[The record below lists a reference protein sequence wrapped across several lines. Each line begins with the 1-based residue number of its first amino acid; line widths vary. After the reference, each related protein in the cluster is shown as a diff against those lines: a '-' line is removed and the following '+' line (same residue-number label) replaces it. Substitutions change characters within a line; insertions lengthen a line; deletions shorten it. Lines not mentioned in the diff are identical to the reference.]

1 MNQILYSRKKEK
13 KAKRIAA
20 FLGVLILLAI
30 LVSVIFYIINIGN
43 EKILKGVYI
52 NGVYVGNL
60 LKEEATAK
68 INEELEALREKEI
81 VFKMDGEEFKYTCND
96 LGVSYV
102 STAITNAYDYGR
114 TGNIISD
121 NYTILSSYFGKKHI
135 VPEGYT
141 IESARLDAI
150 ILDMIKGIEN
160 SVLDDSYVIEDDKI
174 VITKGHNGINVKT
187 DELKSTIENMINSDT
202 YLDTIEVPVEV
213 GVASRTD
220 IDSLYN
226 KIYVEK
232 VEASYKAGENFEV
245 VKDVIGISFDK
256 VKAKS
261 DYETAKDGDKIEI
274 ELIKD
279 IPEVKVEDLNDE
291 LFKDVLAEFTTTYDQ
306 SYTARVTNL
315 QVAAKNMN
323 GTILYPGDEF
333 SYNEAVGE
341 RTAARGFKEAH
352 VFAGGKVVDGLG
364 GGICQVSSTLYN
376 AVLLANLEVTS
387 RTAHMMHTG
396 YVKPSFD
403 ATVVYGSIDFKF
415 KNNRETPIK
424 LEATVKNGKACVK
437 IYGLKAEN
445 EPTVELESVILE
457 TIKYTTVTNYDDT
470 MLEGTSKI
478 TQSPMNGYV
487 SEGYKILKDADG
499 NVISR
504 TLISKDTY
512 KQTSKI
518 VVVGT
523 KKAETVTTPTEE
535 NSNVSDDKNSESQ
548 TQEPSNKEE
557 NTNKDLPT
565 GWDTP
570 ENPYYNGKN

>member
-13 KAKRIAA
+13 RAKRIAG

-52 NGVYVGNL
+52 NDVYVGGL
-60 LKEEATAK
+60 LKEDAIAK
-68 INEELEALREKEI
+68 INEDLEALREKELI
-81 VFKMDGEEFKYTCND
+81 FKMDGEEFKYTCND

-102 STAITNAYDYGR
+102 NTIVTNAYDYGR

-141 IESARLDAI
+141 VESARLDAI
-150 ILDMIKGIEN
+150 VLDMIDGIEN
-160 SVLDDSYVIEDDKI
+160 SVLDDSYVMEDNKI
-174 VITKGHNGINVKT
+174 VITKGHNGINVKI
-187 DELKSTIENMINSDT
+187 DELKNTLEAMINSDT
-202 YLDTIEVPVEV
+202 YVDTIEVPVEV
-213 GVASRTD
+213 GVANRIN
-220 IDSLYN
+220 IDDLYN
-226 KIYVEK
+226 KVYVEK
-232 VEASYKAGENFEV
+232 VEASYKSGENFEV
-245 VKDVIGISFDK
+245 IKDVEGISFDK
-256 VKAKS
+256 AKAKS
-261 DYETAKDGDKIEI
+261 DYEAASDNDQVEI
-274 ELIKD
+274 KLIKD
-279 IPEVKVEDLNDE
+279 TPKVKVEDLNAE
-291 LFKDVLAEFTTTYDQ
+291 LFKDVLAEYTTTYDQ

-315 QVAAKNMN
+315 QVAARNMN

-333 SYNEAVGE
+333 SYNEVVGE

-376 AVLLANLEVTS
+376 AVLLANLDVTS

-437 IYGLKAEN
+437 IYGLKTEN

-457 TIKYTTVTNYDDT
+457 TIKYTTVTNYDST
-470 MLEGTSKI
+470 MLEGTSKV
-478 TQSPMNGYV
+478 TQSPMNGYI

-504 TLISKDTY
+504 TLISKDNY

-523 KKAETVTTPTEE
+523 KKAETTTTPVQENPNTPAEE
-535 NSNVSDDKNSESQ
+535 TPATNP
-548 TQEPSNKEE
+548 QEPSNQGEDKDQ
-557 NTNKDLPT
+557 DLPT